1 MTPLR
6 LLVVDDEQ
14 AIRDM
19 LSRHFRF
26 HGHLV
31 ALAENGETAL
41 AYMENHPVD
50 IMITDIMMPV
60 MDGIE
65 LIGHVREDYPFVR
78 ILVVSGYVTLDNA
91 LSCLRRGADGI
102 FAKPLEDMGAL
113 ERAVER
119 SAEILQEW
127 QRQLALL
134 NASKPSR
141 GCHG

>member
-26 HGHLV
+26 HGHHV
-31 ALAENGETAL
+31 ALAENGVTAL
-41 AYMENHPVD
+41 AYMENNPVD

-65 LIGHVREDYPFVR
+65 LTARVREDYPFVR

-91 LSCLRRGADGI
+91 LCCLRHGADGI

-119 SAEILQEW
+119 SGEILQEW
-127 QRQLALL
+127 KCQLALL

-141 GCHG
+141 GSHG